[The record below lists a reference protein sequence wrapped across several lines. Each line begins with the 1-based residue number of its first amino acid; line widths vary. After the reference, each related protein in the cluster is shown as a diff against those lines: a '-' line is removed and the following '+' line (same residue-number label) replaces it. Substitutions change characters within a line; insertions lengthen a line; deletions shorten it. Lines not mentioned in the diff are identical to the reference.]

1 MNQSSL
7 NLKLILGVV
16 YIFIIIIALYYLFSF
31 VDVRDLTS
39 YEFIKSNRDAILKY
53 KSENIV
59 FLFISF
65 FVFCIIWVLLLGFAM
80 PLLLFS
86 GFVFGK
92 WWGILIVLTSTTI
105 GATLLYILV
114 SFFFRQQIEEKLAP
128 KFSKLREFFNKND
141 LLYFM
146 SYRFIGGGGTPYA
159 IQNVIPILF
168 NMSIK
173 NYVIATFLGSMPSM
187 FVTVALGSGIEN
199 IIDKNEEMSVLR
211 VASAPEIYLPICGLF
226 IILIIAFLIKNFISK
241 NNLLLFVKQIEL
253 TTFFTCKCSINR
265 VIWAHVKLEFSKI

>member
-86 GFVFGK
+86 GFVFG
-92 WWGILIVLTSTTI
+92 
-105 GATLLYILV
+105 
-114 SFFFRQQIEEKLAP
+114 
-128 KFSKLREFFNKND
+128 
-141 LLYFM
+141 
-146 SYRFIGGGGTPYA
+146 
-159 IQNVIPILF
+159 
-168 NMSIK
+168 
-173 NYVIATFLGSMPSM
+173 
-187 FVTVALGSGIEN
+187 
-199 IIDKNEEMSVLR
+199 
-211 VASAPEIYLPICGLF
+211 
-226 IILIIAFLIKNFISK
+226 
-241 NNLLLFVKQIEL
+241 
-253 TTFFTCKCSINR
+253 
-265 VIWAHVKLEFSKI
+265 